1 MPWQK
6 PEPHCRRIAGGRS
19 APVKHYTSP
28 TTALAILRTVHS
40 NLLHRLP
47 RCAIALA
54 ILSCLAGP
62 ALGADDAPACPVGSL
77 VCEKPVID
85 WSLCK
90 PGDLFEFHVDGLP
103 TEGDRSAADTE
114 VKARQSTSADGEN
127 FVLEGDASIQQLDQL
142 IRADRFTYAR
152 SSNDWSANGNVRYQ
166 DRDLLL
172 GASDARGNTASGA
185 ASLNQVRYQLL
196 SSRGNGR
203 AATVELTDSEHAK
216 LGATTFS
223 TCPLDSPGWQFR
235 ADSIELDQAN
245 GVGVARDVS
254 FRVGNVPILWL
265 PYASFPLDDRRK
277 SGFLYPT
284 LGYSDERGIDI
295 AQPYYFNL
303 APNYDATL
311 TPRLMTQ
318 RGLMLGGQF
327 RYLTDSSSGSIDAE
341 WLAHDREADDRRS
354 LVSWNH
360 ASRFGQHWRADVD
373 INHVSDD
380 RYFEDF
386 GRSLDIASTSL
397 LPSSAYLRGQ
407 GNGWNASIGGDEFQ
421 VTDPT
426 LPGAAEPYRRLP
438 RATFEIDRALV
449 GNLQA
454 GIESEFVAFSKD
466 DALDGQRLDA
476 FPYLAYPVEGAAW
489 FLRPK
494 LGYRYTGYQLDRD
507 DDDAPDRG
515 MPIASVDAG
524 LRFERPLEFGD
535 LGYTQTLEPRLY
547 YLRVPYR
554 NQDDLPLFDTQ
565 EVPFSFGQLFR
576 SNRFIG
582 ADRQMNANNL
592 TLALTS
598 RLIEDSSGQERV
610 SASIGQIRYFDD
622 QRVQLPGASATDF
635 SGSSYVGE
643 LDLRINDRWRATFSN
658 LWNPNTDQTD
668 LSAVGLQ
675 NRFGK
680 QGVFNVSY
688 RFRRNLLEQAD
699 LSVLVPL
706 NPSWRLIGRWN
717 YSLYDEKTLEA
728 FAGIEHDSCCI
739 AWRVLARHYVH
750 NVERE
755 STNALYFEL
764 EFKGVGSIGQRTGDF
779 LRRSVF
785 GYQ

>member
-1 MPWQK
+1 MATLTIVPN
-6 PEPHCRRIAGGRS
+6 
-19 APVKHYTSP
+19 TD
-28 TTALAILRTVHS
+28 LRT
-40 NLLHRLP
+40 LP
-47 RCAIALA
+47 RCAIAVA
-54 ILSCLAGP
+54 ILLCLAGP
-62 ALGADDAPACPVGSL
+62 ALGADDGPSCPVGNL
-77 VCEKPVID
+77 ICETPATD

-114 VKARQSTSADGEN
+114 VSARQSSSGDGEN
-127 FVLEGDASIQQLDQL
+127 FVLEGDASIRQLDQL

-152 SSNDWSANGNVRYQ
+152 SSTAWTANGNVRYQ

-172 GASDARGNTASGA
+172 GASEGSGNAQAESAT
-185 ASLNQVRYQLL
+185 LKDVRYQLL

-203 AATVELTDSEHAK
+203 AQSVELTDREHAK
-216 LGATTFS
+216 LTASSFS
-223 TCPLDSPGWQFR
+223 TCPLDSPGWEFR
-235 ADSIELDQAN
+235 AEALELDQAN
-245 GVGVARDVS
+245 GVGVARDIS
-254 FRVGNVPILWL
+254 FRVGDVPILWL

-284 LGYSDERGIDI
+284 VGYSDERGIDF

-327 RYLTDSSSGSIDAE
+327 RYLTDSSAGTLDAE
-341 WLAHDREADDRRS
+341 WLPDDREADDRRS
-354 LVSWNH
+354 FVRWSH
-360 ASRFGQHWRADVD
+360 ASRFSDHWRADVD

-386 GRSLDIASTSL
+386 GRSLDVAATSL

-407 GNGWNASIGGDEFQ
+407 GIGWNASLGGDEYQ
-421 VTDPT
+421 ITDPT
-426 LPGAAEPYRRLP
+426 LPGASEPYRRLP
-438 RATFEIDRALV
+438 RATFELDRTLV
-449 GNLQA
+449 GNLEA
-454 GIESEFVAFSKD
+454 GLESEFVAFHKD

-476 FPYLAYPVEGAAW
+476 FPYLAYPLEGAAW
-489 FLRPK
+489 FFRPQ
-494 LGYRYTGYQLDRD
+494 LGYRYTGYKLDRETD
-507 DDDAPDRG
+507 DSPDRG
-515 MPIASVDAG
+515 VPVASVDAG
-524 LRFERPLEFGD
+524 LRFERALSFGGE
-535 LGYTQTLEPRLY
+535 GYTQTLEPRVY

-582 ADRQMNANNL
+582 ADRQMDANNL
-592 TLALTS
+592 TVALTS
-598 RLIEDSSGQERV
+598 RLIEDSSGEERI

-622 QRVQLPGASATDF
+622 QRVQLPAYASTDY
-635 SGSSYVGE
+635 SGSTYVGE

-658 LWNPNTDQTD
+658 LWNPNTDRTD
-668 LSAVGLQ
+668 LSAIGLQ

-706 NPSWRLIGRWN
+706 NPSWRLVGRWN
-717 YSLYDEKTLEA
+717 YSMYDEKTLEA

-750 NVERE
+750 NVERD

-779 LRRSVF
+779 LRRAVR